1 MARYILG
8 INQDTTSTKVMVFDH
23 DAKIVSSAAVEVKL
37 HSPQPGWVEQDP
49 EEIFSSV
56 LKAVENALQNNRIAL
71 DEIDSIGISAQMGTA
86 VFWNKNT
93 GEAAGR
99 AIGWQDNRTVAICER
114 LIAIDKDGIEARTG
128 SRIFPNTYATKIRWL
143 MENDRAIQK
152 GLARGELL
160 FGSVDSWLIWKLSG
174 GAAHVTDLTHAG
186 PNLLLNAASLT
197 YDAWMLDKLEIPLE
211 ILPELHSSSEIYAY
225 TRPEVFF
232 GARLP
237 IAGDAGDLLSAVFGQ
252 GCYKPGDMV
261 CTIGAGSFLT
271 VNTGS
276 RFYPPAAGVV
286 SPILWSLDDRIVR
299 GLASWSNVSGAAI
312 KWLQDQLGII
322 RDDSEAEVFANRVSN
337 SSGVYFVPAFTG
349 LEMPYGDPFAR
360 GSFFGITEATTKNHI
375 VRAAFEAIAYQLR
388 DSFEVLKLNTEL
400 KIDDLRVGGAIS
412 RSEVLLQFM
421 ADILDMPVERTAIF
435 ESSALGAAFLA
446 GLASGYW
453 NSIDEIEELVR
464 IERRFEPHLSADQR
478 ESLYRGWK
486 KAIGRSLG
494 WLKD

>member
-8 INQDTTSTKVMVFDH
+8 INQDATSTKAVVFDH
-23 DAKIVSSAAVEVKL
+23 NAKIISSATVEVKL
-37 HSPQPGWVEQDP
+37 YFPQTGWVEQDP
-49 EEIFSSV
+49 NEIFSSV
-56 LKAVENALQNNRIAL
+56 LKAVENALMNNRIAV
-71 DEIDSIGISAQMGTA
+71 DEIEAIGISAQMGTT

-93 GEAAGR
+93 GEAVGR
-99 AIGWQDNRTVAICER
+99 AIGWQDNRTVGICER
-114 LIAIDKDGIEARTG
+114 LISIDKDGIEARTG

-152 GLARGELL
+152 GLMRGELF

-186 PNLLLNAASLT
+186 PNLILNTNTLT
-197 YDAWMLDKLEIPLE
+197 YDAWMLDQLEIPLE
-211 ILPELHSSSEIYAY
+211 ILPELHNSSEIYAY
-225 TRPEVFF
+225 TKPENFF
-232 GARLP
+232 DARLP

-252 GCYKPGDMV
+252 ACYKPGDMV
-261 CTIGAGSFLT
+261 CNIGAGSFLT

-276 RFYPPAAGVV
+276 KFYPPAAGVV

-322 RDDSEAEVFANRVSN
+322 RDEAEAEVFANRVSN
-337 SSGVYFVPAFTG
+337 ASGVYFVPAFTG

-360 GSFFGITEATTKNHI
+360 GAFFGITEGTSKNHI
-375 VRAAFEAIAYQLR
+375 VRAAYEAMAYQLR

-400 KIDDLRVGGAIS
+400 KIDHLRVGGGIS

-446 GLASGYW
+446 GLATGYW
-453 NSIDEIEELVR
+453 DSVDEIEALVQ

-478 ESLYRGWK
+478 EALYLGWK
-486 KAIGRSLG
+486 KAIRRSLG

>member
-8 INQDTTSTKVMVFDH
+8 INQDATLTRATVFDSN
-23 DAKIVSSAAVEVKL
+23 ARVVSSAAVEVGL
-37 HSPQPGWVEQDP
+37 YYPQPGWVEQDP
-49 EEIFSSV
+49 NEIFSSV
-56 LKAVENALQNNRIAL
+56 LKAVETALQNNRIAV
-71 DEIDSIGISAQMGTA
+71 DDIEAIGISAQMGTT

-99 AIGWQDNRTVAICER
+99 AIGWQDNWTIGICER
-114 LIAIDKDGIEARTG
+114 LISIDQTGIEARTG

-186 PNLLLNAASLT
+186 PNLLLNATTLT
-197 YDAWMLDKLEIPLE
+197 YDSWMLEQLEIPLG
-211 ILPELHSSSEIYAY
+211 ILPELHASSEIYAY
-225 TRPEVFF
+225 TKPEIFF
-232 GARLP
+232 DARLP

-252 GCYKPGDMV
+252 ACNKPGDMV
-261 CTIGAGSFLT
+261 CNIGAGSFLT

-276 RFYPPAAGVV
+276 RFYPPAAGVA
-286 SPILWSLDDRIVR
+286 SPILWSIDDRIVR
-299 GLASWSNVSGAAI
+299 GLACWSNVSGAAI
-312 KWLQDQLGII
+312 KWLQDQMGII
-322 RDDSEAEVFANRVSN
+322 RDDAEAEVFASRVPD

-360 GSFFGITEATTKNHI
+360 GTFFGITAGTSKNHV
-375 VRAAFEAIAYQLR
+375 VRAAYEAMAYQVR

-400 KIDDLRVGGAIS
+400 KIDHLRLGGGIS
-412 RSEVLLQFM
+412 RNEVLLQFM

-435 ESSALGAAFLA
+435 ESSSLGAAFLA
-446 GLASGYW
+446 GLATGYW
-453 NSIDEIEELVR
+453 DSIEEIEALVR

-478 ESLYRGWK
+478 ETLYHGWK